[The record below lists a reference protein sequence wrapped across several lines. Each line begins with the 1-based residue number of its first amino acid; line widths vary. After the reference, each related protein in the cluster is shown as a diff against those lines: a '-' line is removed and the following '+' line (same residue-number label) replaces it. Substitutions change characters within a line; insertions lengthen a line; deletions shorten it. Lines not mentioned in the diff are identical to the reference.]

1 VLEFTNTL
9 TRKREP
15 FRPLLPGRAGL
26 YTCGP
31 TVYNYAHIG
40 NWRAFVFYDLLRRT
54 LKARGYRVEQVM
66 NLTDVDD
73 KIIRSARERGVSLRE
88 FTEPYVQ
95 AFFADRDALNLE
107 AAEHY
112 PRATEHIPEMV
123 ALVQDLL
130 RKGIAYRKE
139 GSVYYRVA
147 DFPDYGRLAGLDA
160 TGLRAGARVDSD
172 EYDKE
177 NVRDFVLWKAAKEGE
192 HFWDTEL
199 GPGRPGWH
207 LECSALAHMYLGES
221 FDIHTGGVDL
231 IFPHHTN
238 EIAQSEAASGK
249 PLARYW
255 LHSEHLIVEGEKMSK
270 SKGNF
275 FTLRDLVPAGGDAMP
290 LRYLLLTTHY
300 RQPLNF
306 TRAGLVEA
314 EGALTRLRNFLNQL
328 ASTQLDEGES
338 DRVPELLFKARE
350 GFDAELDDDLNI
362 SGAVGAL
369 FTLVREVN
377 AVAAAGALR
386 GGDAARIRAFL
397 DQSNQILGFRGLA
410 ATVVAPQAEIARKV
424 EEREAARRRRD
435 FASADRLRAE
445 LQSLGYV
452 LDDTPHGTRVKRLS

>member
-1 VLEFTNTL
+1 MLEFTNTL

-397 DQSNQILGFRGLA
+397 DQSNRILGFRGLA